1 MVESNGMGLH
11 ARLRS
16 QRSTTR
22 GATHVAQSPAGSVRG
37 STMKMTLGR
46 GSADAETP
54 ASVRAA
60 MTAVSKWRM
69 GLIGSFLVRLS

>member
-1 MVESNGMGLH
+1 
-11 ARLRS
+11 
-16 QRSTTR
+16 
-22 GATHVAQSPAGSVRG
+22 
-37 STMKMTLGR
+37 MKTTLGR
-46 GSADAETP
+46 CAASAETP